1 MKTSSIAAVVA
12 ITLLGGAAAW
22 AQTAPT
28 APAPQA
34 APGKP
39 GEHARS
45 MPDPARAKEFCVSRY
60 ARAAGH
66 LAYLEAKLDLTAAQ
80 KPLFQKWE
88 QSVMGSAQKN
98 RDACVTNASVT
109 KPDTRP
115 TILERETRMEK
126 SLSEKLEALKAQR
139 PALEALYASLTPDQ
153 QTQLNRSLSDG
164 GRHGRMGGHQ
174 RMGGDHRPGR
184 I

>member
-39 GEHARS
+39 GEHART
-45 MPDPARAKEFCVSRY
+45 MPDPARAKEFCVARY

-88 QSVMGSAQKN
+88 QSVMSSAQKN
-98 RDACVTNASVT
+98 RDACVTNVAAA

-115 TILERETRMEK
+115 TILDRETRMEK
-126 SLSEKLEALKAQR
+126 ALSDKLDALKAQR
-139 PALEALYASLTPDQ
+139 PALEALFASLTPDQ
-153 QTQLNRSLSDG
+153 QAQLNRMG
-164 GRHGRMGGHQ
+164 EEGGRMGHH
-174 RMGGDHRPGR
+174 RMGDHRPGR